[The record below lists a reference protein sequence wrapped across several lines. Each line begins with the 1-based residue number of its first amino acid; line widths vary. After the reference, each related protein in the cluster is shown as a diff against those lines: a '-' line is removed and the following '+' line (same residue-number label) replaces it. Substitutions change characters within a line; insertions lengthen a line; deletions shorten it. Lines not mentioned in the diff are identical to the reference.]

1 MPSAWATLSL
11 RDVWAH
17 PGEMPTGSC
26 IRCSSCSSGELGAK
40 KWVLPEGRWRQRS
53 LGEAAQR
60 DTGGVGRD
68 PLTCEGVAGDR
79 SLQRRLRGASRAG
92 AEKQMD
98 MRQKSHRRAGET
110 SEKEGPCPEQSPSM

>member
-17 PGEMPTGSC
+17 PGKMPTGSC
-26 IRCSSCSSGELGAK
+26 VRRSSCSSGELGAK

-53 LGEAAQR
+53 LEEAAQR

-68 PLTCEGVAGDR
+68 PLTCEGVAGDKKPAEKAP
-79 SLQRRLRGASRAG
+79 RGIRAG

-98 MRQKSHRRAGET
+98 VRQKSHRRAGET